1 MRRTTAERL
10 PSLAHPIFF
19 NPGDAKNEKGLFLP
33 PYPDIDLK
41 NWAGFFFSHIVLMGF
56 NKTYPEQRQVKD
68 WQFYRDLTHEVSHKY
83 QAFSRFSRFL
93 NCHMFMFWIQ
103 ILGTFE
109 EGKQQIPVPLC
120 HNLSRNELE
129 EQWEVIVALQ
139 RASELVEEVYAV
151 QSSLSA
157 LRKKRLRT
165 NDFRKRLATDYMNEY
180 EKGIRLFPKAY
191 KAFDRMVKKIGET
204 AANGMIT
211 SVLDALNPNTAFR
224 DIMLELQKIDSY
236 SYISNLPFEQ
246 ALDYFRKIFD
256 RLDPDDSKYGRAWLL
271 KRLES
276 LENYSVIPQKIK
288 DSRHAHFA
296 QFLLDPQENI
306 ICCDYFTEK
315 RDFIYVIFYDSDK
328 HIKPVDYGNFA
339 LIVESIRQ
347 QLTQGRGLLCPFWLY
362 ARDRCCGNREL
373 FEKIWKCTANSS
385 CKKWKR
391 LGCLNQ

>member
-1 MRRTTAERL
+1 MSRKTAERL
-10 PSLAHPIFF
+10 PSLAHPMFI

-41 NWAGFFFSHIVLMGF
+41 NWAGFFFSHVGLMGF
-56 NKTYPEQRQVKD
+56 NKTYLEQWQVKD
-68 WQFYRDLTHEVSHKY
+68 RQYYLDHEVGHKY
-83 QAFSRFSRFL
+83 QAFSRFPRFL

-109 EGKQQIPVPLC
+109 EGKQQIPVPLR
-120 HNLSRNELE
+120 HNLSRNVLE

-139 RASELVEEVYAV
+139 SASELVEEVYAV
-151 QSSLSA
+151 QSSLAA
-157 LRKKRLRT
+157 LRKKRLIS
-165 NDFRKRLATDYMNEY
+165 NDFSKRLATDYMNEY
-180 EKGIRLFPKAY
+180 GKTISLFPKAY
-191 KAFDRMVKKIGET
+191 KAFDRVVKKIGET
-204 AANGMIT
+204 AVKGMIT
-211 SVLDALNPNTAFR
+211 SALDTINPNTAFR
-224 DIMLELQKIDSY
+224 HIMLEIQKIDSY
-236 SYISNLPFEQ
+236 RYLSSLSFEQ
-246 ALDYFRKIFD
+246 ALDYFREIFD
-256 RLDPDDSKYGRAWLL
+256 SLDPDDSKYGRAWLL

-288 DSRHAHFA
+288 DGRHAHFA
-296 QFLLDPQENI
+296 QFLLDPQESI

-315 RDFIYVIFYDSDK
+315 RDFMYVIFYDSDE

-347 QLTQGRGLLCPFWLY
+347 QLTHGRGLLCPFWLY

-385 CKKWKR
+385 CKNWRR